1 MLKFEFLKKRGF
13 DMQIINLY
21 QRNTLVGV
29 INQVATPFQ
38 EGDIVEVINKYHD
51 PTTVG
56 DWVYSVRIMKTSN
69 KELAKHELNGIRL
82 VACYKVDVL
91 PKP

>member
-1 MLKFEFLKKRGF
+1 
-13 DMQIINLY
+13 MQVINLY
-21 QRNTLVGV
+21 KSNTLVGV
-29 INQVATPFQ
+29 INQVANPLQ
-38 EGDIVEVINKYHD
+38 KGDIVEVINKYFD

-56 DWVYSVRIMKTSN
+56 NWVYSVRIMKTSN
-69 KELAKHELNGIRL
+69 IELAKHELNGIRL

>member
-1 MLKFEFLKKRGF
+1 
-13 DMQIINLY
+13 MQVINLY
-21 QRNTLVGV
+21 QNKTSVGV
-29 INQVATPFQ
+29 INQVANPLQ
-38 EGDIVEVINKYHD
+38 EGDIVEVINKYFD
-51 PTTVG
+51 PTVVG

-69 KELAKHELNGIRL
+69 KELAKHNLNGIEL

>member
-1 MLKFEFLKKRGF
+1 
-13 DMQIINLY
+13 MQVINLY
-21 QRNTLVGV
+21 QSNTFVGV
-29 INQVATPFQ
+29 INQVATPLQ

-69 KELAKHELNGIRL
+69 KELAKHNLNGIRL